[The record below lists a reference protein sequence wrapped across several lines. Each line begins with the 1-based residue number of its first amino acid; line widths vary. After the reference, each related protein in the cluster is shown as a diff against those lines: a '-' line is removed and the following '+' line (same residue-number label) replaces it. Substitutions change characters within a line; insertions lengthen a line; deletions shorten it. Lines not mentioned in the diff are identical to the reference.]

1 MADAL
6 LQLAGWVAVIAIW
19 SFLPVAGWHTWRDYN
34 EQRKARSRVI
44 RIERLAVGRLA

>member
-6 LQLAGWVAVIAIW
+6 LQLAGWVAVFAIW
-19 SFLPVAGWHTWRDYN
+19 SFLPIAGWHTWREYSQ
-34 EQRKARSRVI
+34 QRNDRSRVI